1 MTWREM
7 GIGLGVF
14 VLLIVLAFVV
24 THSAFAQS
32 DAVTVTIPPQELST
46 ALTALAEQ
54 TNLQVL
60 YASELASGKMT
71 KGVAGTVTAQ
81 EAIQQL
87 IEGTGLAYTFTDA
100 KTVTLQAATPAV
112 MIPGNLSAQP
122 ELGTIKQKPIKVPEV
137 VVKDVRT
144 RSYTADE
151 ASSAT
156 RIPIPIEDVPRS
168 VETVTRQV
176 IDDQKV
182 IRMSDALRNVSG
194 TSMPSTQGGRG
205 GDFMIRGF
213 RSDLNVFKNGFRED
227 STFAARAARDIANL
241 QNIEVVKGPP
251 SYLYGRADPGGVIN
265 QITKDP
271 LRTPYY
277 SGEMIFGSYNLY
289 RPTIDIGGPLND
301 SRTLTYRLNGVYE
314 SAESY
319 REGVKSERVFLAPTF
334 GWEATSRDTFRLE
347 LEYLY
352 DRSPIDRGLVAVG
365 SGPANIPIGRF
376 LGDPT
381 KRGEINQGKATLQYL
396 HQFNEMWKWRTAVR
410 MAVTSETYNSL
421 ESWFMDDATG
431 NLSLAA
437 FHIPSLVQSNYMQ
450 NEVHGLFSTGS
461 VKHKLLAGVELGW
474 EYSKQQ
480 VLSDSFDFANLNTIN
495 IYNPSYSFH
504 NNRLDSQFNGTTKN
518 QIVGVYAGDQINLLE
533 NLKMN
538 VGGRFDYFHQKQEL
552 NPNSFDSTSST
563 DGQTK
568 NAFSP
573 SIGIVYQPIK
583 PISLFADFTQSFAPQ
598 SSISRS
604 VTGQIFEPERGQQV
618 EGGIKFQ
625 AYEGKLRATMA
636 VFEIKKKHVLTAD
649 VSQGPG
655 SGFSIATGEQR
666 SKGFEFDIAGQV
678 HPGLEI
684 IGNYAYIDARVTQDN
699 LFAIG
704 SRLPN
709 VPLNQGSIWAK
720 YVFQEGVVKGFG
732 AGLGMYAQSNRQGI
746 FQCQDPI
753 QCQAPFNLA
762 GFVRMDGALY
772 YYKPEVFSGS
782 NLLASLNFTNLLDQR
797 YMTGAQN
804 FREII
809 YTGAPLT
816 VIGSLKLE
824 FN

>member
-1 MTWREM
+1 M
-7 GIGLGVF
+7 
-14 VLLIVLAFVV
+14 
-24 THSAFAQS
+24 
-32 DAVTVTIPPQELST
+32 
-46 ALTALAEQ
+46 
-54 TNLQVL
+54 
-60 YASELASGKMT
+60 
-71 KGVAGTVTAQ
+71 
-81 EAIQQL
+81 
-87 IEGTGLAYTFTDA
+87 
-100 KTVTLQAATPAV
+100 
-112 MIPGNLSAQP
+112 
-122 ELGTIKQKPIKVPEV
+122 
-137 VVKDVRT
+137 
-144 RSYTADE
+144 
-151 ASSAT
+151 
-156 RIPIPIEDVPRS
+156 
-168 VETVTRQV
+168 
-176 IDDQKV
+176 
-182 IRMSDALRNVSG
+182 
-194 TSMPSTQGGRG
+194 
-205 GDFMIRGF
+205 
-213 RSDLNVFKNGFRED
+213 
-227 STFAARAARDIANL
+227 
-241 QNIEVVKGPP
+241 
-251 SYLYGRADPGGVIN
+251 
-265 QITKDP
+265 
-271 LRTPYY
+271 
-277 SGEMIFGSYNLY
+277 
-289 RPTIDIGGPLND
+289 
-301 SRTLTYRLNGVYE
+301 
-314 SAESY
+314 
-319 REGVKSERVFLAPTF
+319 
-334 GWEATSRDTFRLE
+334 
-347 LEYLY
+347 
-352 DRSPIDRGLVAVG
+352 G

-381 KRGEINQGKATLQYL
+381 RRGEINQGKATLQYL

-410 MAVTSETYNSL
+410 MAVASETYNSL

-573 SIGIVYQPIK
+573 SVSAGSSINRSSRSRCSPIL
-583 PISLFADFTQSFAPQ
+583 PESFAPQ

-699 LFAIG
+699 LFASWQPPAECSFEPREYLG
-704 SRLPN
+704 QVCLSRGCRERVRSRAGN
-709 VPLNQGSIWAK
+709 VRAK
-720 YVFQEGVVKGFG
+720 
-732 AGLGMYAQSNRQGI
+732 
-746 FQCQDPI
+746 
-753 QCQAPFNLA
+753 
-762 GFVRMDGALY
+762 
-772 YYKPEVFSGS
+772 
-782 NLLASLNFTNLLDQR
+782 
-797 YMTGAQN
+797 
-804 FREII
+804 
-809 YTGAPLT
+809 
-816 VIGSLKLE
+816 
-824 FN
+824 